1 MLTAHQITSLP
12 LCIYCRLRNLT
23 PTSQMCSSQNSTW
36 SQTASMYFKWD
47 AEDEVEEAG
56 RPGVHPLFT
65 KLPKQVGLL
74 KYCILCGLS
83 FSSPSSKHSC
93 SLPATIEKGF
103 SVEGDNI
110 QISICLELFKGGNL
124 WSGLNHLEIL
134 RFQHIYSHFFSQRT
148 YSTHSWSD
156 SSYKHTNLLS
166 VLGLSYILKKKCHKN
181 KKKKQ
186 VMWINTDYTKS
197 N

>member
-1 MLTAHQITSLP
+1 MQQSEFYLEPDSEYVFQVR
-12 LCIYCRLRNLT
+12 CRGRGRR
-23 PTSQMCSSQNSTW
+23 SWQTW
-36 SQTASMYFKWD
+36 SSPFVHKTPQTGGFAW
-47 AEDEVEEAG
+47 
-56 RPGVHPLFT
+56 
-65 KLPKQVGLL
+65 
-74 KYCILCGLS
+74 ILHSLRLS

-93 SLPATIEKGF
+93 SLPATIEEGF

-166 VLGLSYILKKKCHKN
+166 VLGLSYILKKKVSQK
-181 KKKKQ
+181 
-186 VMWINTDYTKS
+186 
-197 N
+197 